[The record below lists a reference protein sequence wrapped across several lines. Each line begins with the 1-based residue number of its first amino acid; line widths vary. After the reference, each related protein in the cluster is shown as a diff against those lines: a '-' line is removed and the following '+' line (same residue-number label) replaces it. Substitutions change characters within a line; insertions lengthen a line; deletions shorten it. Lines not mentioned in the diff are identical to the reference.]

1 MTRPQRAKK
10 MNVIRFLASAA
21 CAKGWYAVALSTCL
35 LAGPLSA
42 PEPVYSVKTVPPDLG
57 PTGCPWPELSGRRL
71 LDRPLGSI
79 SFSNAALWQVARDLV
94 HEYGV
99 PISLIEADPKTRVT
113 LAMPSCSLQQ
123 LLDHIVSATADYR
136 YGFVGSHLLLYS
148 KDPKWQ
154 TRIDNLSP
162 ISGARVMVGGELM
175 VRLRH
180 LAPVLGHFRQAGYRG
195 NPDAFILQDEVQVS
209 GPATVIELLTQV
221 LGERPSAVFALSA
234 VGQPIPPSLWLD
246 TVPIVQEIEVTA
258 PTTRL
263 RQGEEVQV
271 KVSGV
276 LRDGKRKDLT
286 AASCGTHYWVIEKTI
301 QVSRDGLVA
310 AVSPGMGW
318 VVVSYENLGQS
329 IGLEVVPPSRR
340 RPANDHW

>member
-1 MTRPQRAKK
+1 
-10 MNVIRFLASAA
+10 MNVVRLLAAA
-21 CAKGWYAVALSTCL
+21 SRARSWHAVALSTWL
-35 LAGPLSA
+35 LAASVSA
-42 PEPVYSVKTVPPDLG
+42 PERVYGGDTVPPDLG
-57 PTGCPWPELSGRRL
+57 SAGCPWPELSGQRL
-71 LDRPLGSI
+71 LDRPLGGV
-79 SFSNAALWQVARDLV
+79 SFSNASLWQIARDLV
-94 HEYGV
+94 HKYGV
-99 PISLIEADPKTRVT
+99 PISLIEAAPNTKVT
-113 LAMPSCSLQQ
+113 LALPSCSLRQ
-123 LLDHIVSATADYR
+123 LLDKIVSTTADYR

-154 TRIDNLSP
+154 TRIDNLGP
-162 ISGARVMVGGELM
+162 ISGARGIVGEQLM

-180 LAPVLGHFRQAGYRG
+180 LAPVLGRFRQAAYRG
-195 NPDAFILQDEVQVS
+195 NPDAFILRDEVQVS

-221 LGERPSAVFALSA
+221 LGERPSAVFALSTLD
-234 VGQPIPPSLWLD
+234 QPIPPSLWLD

-263 RQGEEVQV
+263 RQGQEVQV

-286 AASCGTHYWVIEKTI
+286 AASCGTHYWVIDKTI
-301 QVSRDGLVA
+301 QVSGDGLVA
-310 AVSPGMGW
+310 AVSPGAGS

-340 RPANDHW
+340 RPANDLR